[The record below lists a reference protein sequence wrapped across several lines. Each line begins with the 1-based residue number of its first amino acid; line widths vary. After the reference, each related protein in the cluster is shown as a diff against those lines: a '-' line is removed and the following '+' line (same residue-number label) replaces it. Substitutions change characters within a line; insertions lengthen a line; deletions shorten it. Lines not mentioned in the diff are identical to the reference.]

1 MKASDAPV
9 GKNSDSVSNPLTS
22 GRPTHSPWQGCL
34 SLEFERRNHPL
45 PQPTHRTVLNR
56 VQVQAPL
63 KVQRPFYP
71 EGEVCH
77 CVMLHT
83 AGGIV
88 GGDRLTVTAQLQPN
102 AQTLLTTAAATKVYR
117 SNGPESVQTISLKV
131 AAGAQL
137 EWLPQEAI
145 LFDGACYRQQLTVEL
160 DPGAAWFGWELTRL
174 GRSARGETFMTG
186 EWRSRIEVWQE
197 GRLVWVDPQWVMG
210 GGAMLNSQ
218 SGLAGAVVVGS
229 LALIEPANR
238 PEISRDLVEQ
248 ARQIVAVPDAP
259 HFRITRL
266 QTGLL
271 CRYRG
276 ASTTEAKRGFITL
289 WSLLRQARWGRAA
302 CLPRVWQ

>member
-1 MKASDAPV
+1 MNALDAPTN
-9 GKNSDSVSNPLTS
+9 KNSNLVSDPLTS
-22 GRPTHSPWQGCL
+22 GRPTHSPWQGRL
-34 SLEFERRNHPL
+34 SLEFQRRNRL
-45 PQPTHRTVLNR
+45 PQPTHQTILSR

-71 EGEVCH
+71 ESEVCH

-88 GGDRLTVTAQLQPN
+88 GGDRLIVAAQLQPN
-102 AQTLLTTAAATKVYR
+102 AQALLTTAAAAKVYR
-117 SNGPESVQTISLKV
+117 SNGPESIQTISLKV
-131 AAGAQL
+131 ATGAQL

-145 LFDGACYRQQLTVEL
+145 LFNGACYRQQLTVEL

-218 SGLAGAVVVGS
+218 SGLAGAVVIGS
-229 LALIEPANR
+229 FALIQPTDG
-238 PEISRDLVEQ
+238 PEISPALVEQ
-248 ARQIVAVPDAP
+248 ARQIVAAP
-259 HFRITRL
+259 QFRITRL

-276 ASTTEAKRGFITL
+276 ASTIEAKRGFIAL
-289 WSLLRQARWGRAA
+289 WSLLRQTCWGRAA